1 MKSLFPLLGL
11 ILAASMAV
19 GAGCAD
25 DGALFGVGGSGK
37 KASADPQASP
47 TPSASP
53 SGTGGSIVND

>member
-1 MKSLFPLLGL
+1 MKSYFPVAGILLVAF
-11 ILAASMAV
+11 LAF
-19 GAGCAD
+19 GTGCAE

-37 KASADPQASP
+37 KASASPNASP